1 MKIIFFTILNLF
13 FYQSISYSN
22 ETLFLER
29 NKIKKKLEFK
39 KFEKENLSYSNDF
52 FSFEIIIDN
61 KIVICN
67 IHKFNKK
74 IKPFCY

>member
-67 IHKFNKK
+67 IHKSNKK